1 MKTKNQTGNDI
12 EKEAYDRLV
21 AQHYWVEKTRKAKF
35 QPQDFFYCWDFIAV
49 SQKHIRFIQVSAKP
63 FSQRSKASKE
73 RMLAFPKPQGTIKEY
88 WYWDDQ
94 MKRFEIQT
102 I

>member
-1 MKTKNQTGNDI
+1 MDTYKTGNDI
-12 EKEAYDRLV
+12 EKKAYDRLIT
-21 AQHYWVEKTRKAKF
+21 QHYWVEKTRRARF

-49 SQKHIRFIQVSAKP
+49 SQKHIRFIQVSGKP
-63 FSQRSKASKE
+63 FTQRSRRDKE

-88 WYWDDQ
+88 WYWNEQ
-94 MKRFEIQT
+94 MQRFEIQT

>member
-63 FSQRSKASKE
+63 FSQRSISSKE